1 MNLAFLFVGL
11 VVLTRLP
18 FRSAYLFNWDA
29 ANFALA
35 LQHYDVRL
43 HQPHPPGYPLYVGV
57 AWLFNQAFHDPNASL
72 VLVTVLLECVAV
84 AALYLLARAWLGVW
98 PAVAATLTLLCS
110 VTFWSY
116 GGLALAY
123 PALAAV
129 STLLALL
136 VYQTRFQGK
145 NRLVLAAAV
154 YGLGA
159 GFRPDLAAFL
169 LPLLAFG
176 AWGQPLRPVLAAGV
190 VAGAGI
196 ALWLAPAVM
205 LSGGPGEYLAVFAAY
220 AGTDVVDRYA
230 PTSTGAAGLLVNVTD
245 TVLYLGYA
253 LYAGVVLVAGML
265 FLAWRRPERTEWAKY
280 LLLVVWVAP
289 MALFYLLVHIGDP
302 GYVFGIL
309 PALLLAGAAGWR
321 VVAGSQPSEV
331 KQTVLGSGLAL
342 ALLANTMLFFLYE
355 RPLTLWGV
363 RQHDRSVAARIIYL
377 RTLKPE
383 SVLVVTY
390 DSFKHLKLYLPEYTN
405 SVWLDTKTPTRQV
418 FPIPPGVTAAVLTDP
433 SVFALAQALPAEAE
447 YLPGETWAA
456 KLPVRAGQSLVYENG
471 RLRLEP

>member
-11 VVLTRLP
+11 VALTRLP

-57 AWLFNQAFHDPNASL
+57 AWLFNQAVHEPNASL
-72 VLVTVLLECVAV
+72 VLVSVLLECVAV
-84 AALYLLARAWLGVW
+84 AAVYLLGRAWLGVW
-98 PAVAATLTLLCS
+98 PAVAAALALLCS

-116 GGLALAY
+116 GGIALAY

-136 VYQTRFQGK
+136 VYQTRFEGR
-145 NRLVLAAAV
+145 NRLVAAAAV

-159 GFRPDLAAFL
+159 GFRPDLAVFL
-169 LPLLAFG
+169 LPLLVFG
-176 AWGQPLRPVLAAGV
+176 AWRQPIGRLVPAGV
-190 VAGAGI
+190 VAVGGI
-196 ALWLAPAVM
+196 ALWLVPAMM
-205 LSGGPGEYLAVFAAY
+205 LSGGPAEYLAVFTAY
-220 AGTDVVDRYA
+220 AGTDVVARYA
-230 PTSTGAAGLLVNVTD
+230 PTSTGLTGLLVNITD
-245 TVLYLGYA
+245 TALYLGYA
-253 LYAGVVLVAGML
+253 LYACVVLVAGAL
-265 FLAWRRPERTEWAKY
+265 VLAWRRPHPSEWPRY
-280 LLLVVWVAP
+280 LLLAVWVAP
-289 MALFYLLVHIGDP
+289 MGLFYLLVHIGDP

-309 PALLLAGAAGWR
+309 PALLLEGASGWR
-321 VVAGSQPSEV
+321 VVAGPKPSEV
-331 KQTVLGSGLAL
+331 MQTVLASGMAL

-355 RPLTLWGV
+355 RPLTFWGV
-363 RQHDRSVAARIIYL
+363 RQNDRSVAARIIYL
-377 RTLKPE
+377 RTLPPE

-390 DSFKHLKLYLPEYTN
+390 DSFKQLKHYLPEYTN

-418 FPIPPGVTAAVLTDP
+418 FPVPAGVTSVVLTDP

-447 YLPGETWAA
+447 DLAGETWAA
-456 KLPVRAGQSLVYENG
+456 RLTVRSGQSLVYEGG
-471 RLRLEP
+471 RLRVEP

>member
-1 MNLAFLFVGL
+1 MNVAFLFVGL
-11 VVLTRLP
+11 VVLSRLP
-18 FRSAYLFNWDA
+18 FRSTYLFNWDA

-35 LQHYDVRL
+35 VQHYDVRL
-43 HQPHPPGYPLYVGV
+43 HQPHPPGYPLYVAV

-72 VLVTVLLECVAV
+72 VLVTVLLECVAI
-84 AALYLLARAWLGVW
+84 AALYLLARAWVGLW
-98 PAVAATLTLLCS
+98 PAVAATTALLCS
-110 VTFWSY
+110 VTFWTY

-136 VYQTRFQGK
+136 VYQTRFEDK
-145 NRLVLAAAV
+145 NRLLLAAAV

-176 AWGQPLRPVLAAGV
+176 AWRQPVGRVVAAGV
-190 VAGAGI
+190 VAVACV
-196 ALWLAPAVM
+196 AVWLVPAIT

-220 AGTDVVDRYA
+220 AGTDVVERYA
-230 PTSTGAAGLLVNVTD
+230 PTSTGIAGLLINITD
-245 TVLYLGYA
+245 TVLYLGYS
-253 LYAGVVLVAGML
+253 LYAGALLVAGVL
-265 FLAWRRPERTEWAKY
+265 FLAWRRPAQTEWPKY
-280 LLLVVWVAP
+280 LMLAVWVAP
-289 MALFYLLVHIGDP
+289 MALFYLLIHIGDP

-321 VVAGSQPSEV
+321 AVAGNQPSEL
-331 KQTVLGSGLAL
+331 KQTVLGSGMAL
-342 ALLANTMLFFLYE
+342 AMLANTMLFFLYE

-363 RQHDRSVAARIIYL
+363 RQHDRAMASRIIYL
-377 RTLKPE
+377 RTLPPE

-390 DSFKHLKLYLPEYTN
+390 DSFKHLKVYLPEYTN
-405 SVWLDTKTPTRQV
+405 SVWLDTKTPGRQV
-418 FPIPPGVTAAVLTDP
+418 FPVPPGVTAAVLTDP
-433 SVFALAQALPAEAE
+433 SVFALAQSLPAEAE

-456 KLPVRAGQSLVYENG
+456 KLPVRPGQSLVYEGG
-471 RLRLEP
+471 RLRVEP